1 MRLHHHYCSAIA
13 VAAIATVAFASVADA
28 QGKWPPNS
36 MERPRPPVVTP
47 GRAGAPV
54 PPPSDAIVL
63 FGGTSLAE
71 WQSDSNTPARW
82 NVVKGGYMEVAPGKG
97 TIRTRRAFGDV
108 QLHIEWAS
116 PVPAQGESQERG
128 NSGVFLMGRYEIQVL
143 DTYHNVTYADGM
155 AGAVY
160 GQTPPL
166 VNASRPPGQ
175 WQTYD
180 IAFHRPRFDAS
191 GTVTTPARVTVLH
204 NGVLV
209 QDNTE
214 VTGGTVHAAVAK
226 YAPHA
231 DRLPLGLQD
240 HGRKVRFRNIWIRE
254 LSDTQ

>member
-1 MRLHHHYCSAIA
+1 MRSYWQYVAVTGA
-13 VAAIATVAFASVADA
+13 VALALAAVTSPASA

-36 MERPRPPVVTP
+36 MDRPRPRVVNP
-47 GRAGAPV
+47 GPAPAPAPV
-54 PPPSDAIVL
+54 PSDAIVL
-63 FGGTSLAE
+63 FNGASLSD
-71 WQSDSNTPARW
+71 WVTDSNAPAKW
-82 NVVKGGYMEVAPGKG
+82 KVVKGAYMEVAPGAG
-97 TIRTRRAFGDV
+97 GIHTRRAFGDV
-108 QLHIEWAS
+108 QLHVEWAS

-128 NSGVFLMGRYEIQVL
+128 NSGVFLMGHYEIQVL
-143 DTYHNVTYADGM
+143 DTWHNDTYADGM

-175 WQTYD
+175 WQAYD
-180 IAFHRPRFDAS
+180 IVFHRPRFDAS
-191 GTVTTPARVTVLH
+191 GAVTRPARVTVLH

-214 VTGGTVHAAVAK
+214 ITGGTVHGAVAK